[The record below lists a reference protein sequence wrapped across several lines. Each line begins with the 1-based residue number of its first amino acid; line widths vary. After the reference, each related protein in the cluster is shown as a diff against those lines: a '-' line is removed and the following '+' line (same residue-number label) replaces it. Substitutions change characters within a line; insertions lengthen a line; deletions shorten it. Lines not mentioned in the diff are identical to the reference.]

1 MAPKLLRPT
10 AGSAWRQP
18 RLEGY
23 VKQLPSGNVARLR
36 PVSPDQLIASGDVP
50 DILTPLVLKML
61 YHGSDGSELTQLVTS
76 SEESV
81 AHARGTIT
89 LINAVCR
96 AAFVDPR
103 IVADPTTD
111 DQISIDDVEVLDRY
125 FVFQLATQ
133 PAEVLR
139 DFRFSPETTDVA
151 TVPDGEGDGEPTQR
165 PDDDSGPLGGAPV

>member
-1 MAPKLLRPT
+1 MAYKVLRPT
-10 AGSAWRQP
+10 SGKEWRQP
-18 RLEGY
+18 REEGY
-23 VKQLPSGNVARLR
+23 EKMLPSGKVARLR

-76 SEESV
+76 SEESL
-81 AHARGTIT
+81 AHARGTMT

-96 AAFVDPR
+96 AALVQPR
-103 IVADPTTD
+103 IVDNPQADD
-111 DQISIDDVEVLDRY
+111 EINIDDVEVLDRY

-139 DFRFSPETTDVA
+139 DFMFPETGAVA
-151 TVPDGEGDGEPTQR
+151 TVPDGEGNGQPTER
-165 PDDDSGPLGGAPV
+165 PDDDSGPLGGDAV